1 MDPAAMPACPLGAVT
16 LAIALAIALTL
27 SAPPLPLAIAI
38 AFPYPTRRHRDRRRR
53 AASLS
58 QRLSGEL
65 TTARPWWRRA
75 WEELATARVG
85 GAPRGP

>member
-27 SAPPLPLAIAI
+27 AAPPLPLPLAIAI
-38 AFPYPTRRHRDRRRR
+38 PCRRHRRRR

-58 QRLSGEL
+58 RRLSGEL
-65 TTARPWWRRA
+65 TTARPWWRLA
-75 WEELATARVG
+75 WEELTTARAG
-85 GAPRGP
+85 GAPPGP